1 MKKFSDSDAGAAAPG
16 GGRPGERGRGR
27 SGLRP
32 VKKEEPMEKTELSG
46 PWRIWVSLE
55 RKIGSFHQEAG
66 FQKLEFRTREL
77 FLRCVDRY
85 AGERY
90 RYQ

>member
-1 MKKFSDSDAGAAAPG
+1 
-16 GGRPGERGRGR
+16 
-27 SGLRP
+27 
-32 VKKEEPMEKTELSG
+32 MEKRELNG
-46 PWRIWVSLE
+46 PWRIWVSPE
-55 RKIGSFHQEAG
+55 RKIVSFHQEAG

-85 AGERY
+85 AGEQY

>member
-1 MKKFSDSDAGAAAPG
+1 
-16 GGRPGERGRGR
+16 
-27 SGLRP
+27 
-32 VKKEEPMEKTELSG
+32 MEKTDPGG
-46 PWRIWVSLE
+46 PWRIWVSPE
-55 RKIGSFHQEAG
+55 RKIVSFHHEDG
-66 FQKLEFRTREL
+66 FQKLEFCSREL